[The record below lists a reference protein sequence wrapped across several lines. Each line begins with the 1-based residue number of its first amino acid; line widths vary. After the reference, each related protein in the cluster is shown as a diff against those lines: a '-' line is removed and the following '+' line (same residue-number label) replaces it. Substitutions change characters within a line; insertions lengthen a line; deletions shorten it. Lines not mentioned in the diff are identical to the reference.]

1 MSKYQELVKSF
12 DNIRKLAQDFYIYG
26 YNGRGDFPFMSERM
40 YDNELRRVKSYL
52 KNYVKTVKQKDKKT
66 VAITSES
73 VSKTVNPLFLLF
85 SGKSFTNVDCFLH
98 FVLIDILCDH
108 KERTLNEITDEIYN
122 NYDFDVIDTMTIRH
136 KLFEYGEL
144 GIVKIN
150 KKGNRNYFSLQ
161 DSIVFDEDLI
171 EAIVFFQNILPAGY
185 IVSPLVEGYKSIF
198 LYKQIFF
205 SNVLDDEYILALLKA
220 IERKASIRI
229 KQKSHRHDVFRSGVP
244 LRIIHNM
251 ITGRRYVKVKQKTN
265 NCVDV
270 RIDKIEAIY
279 IDEETVNNDITVNE
293 EKMRY
298 LKVTVSVSD
307 DEKFIIDRMNREIG
321 EEQIE
326 KIEDNIYCFTL
337 YAKELLD
344 VVPYVRTYFGRIISL
359 ESDNDYIIK
368 KLRKDLG
375 LTIDLYEEG
384 E

>member
-1 MSKYQELVKSF
+1 
-12 DNIRKLAQDFYIYG
+12 
-26 YNGRGDFPFMSERM
+26 
-40 YDNELRRVKSYL
+40 
-52 KNYVKTVKQKDKKT
+52 
-66 VAITSES
+66 
-73 VSKTVNPLFLLF
+73 
-85 SGKSFTNVDCFLH
+85 
-98 FVLIDILCDH
+98 
-108 KERTLNEITDEIYN
+108 
-122 NYDFDVIDTMTIRH
+122 
-136 KLFEYGEL
+136 
-144 GIVKIN
+144 
-150 KKGNRNYFSLQ
+150 
-161 DSIVFDEDLI
+161 
-171 EAIVFFQNILPAGY
+171 
-185 IVSPLVEGYKSIF
+185 
-198 LYKQIFF
+198 
-205 SNVLDDEYILALLKA
+205 
-220 IERKASIRI
+220 
-229 KQKSHRHDVFRSGVP
+229 
-244 LRIIHNM
+244 M

-270 RIDKIEAIY
+270 SIDKIEAIY
-279 IDEETVNNDITVNE
+279 IDEETVNNDISVNE

>member
-85 SGKSFTNVDCFLH
+85 SGKSFTNVDYFLH

-136 KLFEYGEL
+136 KLFEYSEL

-270 RIDKIEAIY
+270 SIDKIEAIY
-279 IDEETVNNDITVNE
+279 IDEETVNNDISVNE